1 MSQKPILD
9 YKMSL
14 NSFLT
19 ILHLRMKQ
27 SLSTQL
33 SLHRFVSCSIHLQ
46 VGPTGNSYSMRNHLF
61 HVFSWLSIHTI
72 LAISIYPSIKYH
84 IWSKSELNLANY
96 MNFAIFI
103 EFVSDLDQPGT
114 CSFIRLEMTAE

>member
-1 MSQKPILD
+1 
-9 YKMSL
+9 MSL
-14 NSFLT
+14 
-19 ILHLRMKQ
+19 K
-27 SLSTQL
+27 
-33 SLHRFVSCSIHLQ
+33 RFFNGVLAIMPIKEYMIHQNIFWKRYLERPQ
-46 VGPTGNSYSMRNHLF
+46 TSYS
-61 HVFSWLSIHTI
+61 TT

-96 MNFAIFI
+96 MSFVIFI

>member
-1 MSQKPILD
+1 M
-9 YKMSL
+9 
-14 NSFLT
+14 
-19 ILHLRMKQ
+19 
-27 SLSTQL
+27 
-33 SLHRFVSCSIHLQ
+33 
-46 VGPTGNSYSMRNHLF
+46 
-61 HVFSWLSIHTI
+61 I

-96 MNFAIFI
+96 MSFVIFI